1 MVTDEVLLSND
12 AVIRDVCP
20 GPPLSCNTV
29 TPVRVTLQSPC
40 VSKCILKKML
50 HRSGMLT
57 HTHIHSLAHYPES
70 GCS

>member
-20 GPPLSCNTV
+20 GPSPPPLSRYTV

-40 VSKCILKKML
+40 VSKCMLKKCFTGL
-50 HRSGMLT
+50 
-57 HTHIHSLAHYPES
+57 E
-70 GCS
+70 C